1 MLICRFVFFYS
12 SISTPFSRPLLYSTC
27 LTSLH
32 NMFWAIQQ
40 ELFFISILKEFTK
53 LQERKT
59 VMEFLF
65 SKVIGSHHPNLLKW
79 NPRMSVFLG
88 ITEILIWWTFQNS
101 YYLESLQNFYNF
113 FPSVTFWNMNFIL
126 GIY

>member
-1 MLICRFVFFYS
+1 MLISRFVFFCS
-12 SISTPFSRPLLYSTC
+12 SISTPFPRSLLYNTC

-32 NMFWAIQQ
+32 NMFWAIQH
-40 ELFFISILKEFTK
+40 ELLFMSILKEFTK

-113 FPSVTFWNMNFIL
+113 FPWVTFSNMGFIL

>member
-1 MLICRFVFFYS
+1 MLMSRFVFVCS
-12 SISTPFSRPLLYSTC
+12 SISTPFPRPLLYGTC

-32 NMFWAIQQ
+32 NMFWAIQH
-40 ELFFISILKEFTK
+40 ELLFMSILNKFAK

-101 YYLESLQNFYNF
+101 YYMESLRIAYKF
-113 FPSVTFWNMNFIL
+113 FPLVIFSNMGFIL